1 MTRTPCPA
9 ASWRRGG
16 RQASGA
22 CVHSVH
28 GQRRRPRARL
38 RRPVRGAAE
47 GVPRP
52 RARHQLHPGRPRR
65 EGRRGKRHR
74 ASHST
79 AGGTSSPRPRSPGP
93 RRPRARGCPG
103 LSVAGPGTAGPEAGT
118 VTRRGPGAGTA
129 GRPPTPRPA
138 PAGARPGAV
147 HGLARRRAAPL
158 GRARAPAR
166 PAAAPRRRPAQPLP
180 PLQQQGGLR
189 RRRAAEAGLGRR
201 HPPAA
206 PSGDPRSE
214 RACPP
219 VAARRR
225 GGVAFPWCSR
235 VSEALAWSAASPLEE
250 GVCARARE
258 PRPRRLRPEVPAA
271 PPTRVSGPQL

>member
-1 MTRTPCPA
+1 MGPGGGPGDSDALPPFPA

-52 RARHQLHPGRPRR
+52 RARHQLHPGRRAALPPAPEGGAER
-65 EGRRGKRHR
+65 EE
-74 ASHST
+74 A
-79 AGGTSSPRPRSPGP
+79 PGP
-93 RRPRARGCPG
+93 ALHCGRDFLPEAEVPWAETPPRTRMP
-103 LSVAGPGTAGPEAGT
+103 GPERGWSRNCGAGDA
-118 VTRRGPGAGTA
+118 PGAGGGDSRA
-129 GRPPTPRPA
+129 PAHAPPRPA

-189 RRRAAEAGLGRR
+189 RRRAAEAGLR
-201 HPPAA
+201 PPPPTCGPIRGPA
-206 PSGDPRSE
+206 E
-214 RACPP
+214 RARLPP
-219 VAARRR
+219 GGRKATRRPSPRPARRR
-225 GGVAFPWCSR
+225 GLSLVFAGV
-235 VSEALAWSAASPLEE
+235 
-250 GVCARARE
+250 
-258 PRPRRLRPEVPAA
+258 
-271 PPTRVSGPQL
+271 

>member
-1 MTRTPCPA
+1 MGPGGGPGDSDALPPAPCPA

-65 EGRRGKRHR
+65 EGRRGKRHG
-74 ASHST
+74 APHST

-118 VTRRGPGAGTA
+118 VTRRGRGQPGA
-129 GRPPTPRPA
+129 RPRPA
-138 PAGARPGAV
+138 PRPQV
-147 HGLARRRAAPL
+147 HGQVLYTASHDGALRLWDVRGLP
-158 GRARAPAR
+158 RAPPPR
-166 PAAAPRRRPAQPLP
+166 PAAAQRSLSRLFSNKV
-180 PLQQQGGLR
+180 GC
-189 RRRAAEAGLGRR
+189 AA
-201 HPPAA
+201 AA
-206 PSGDPRSE
+206 P
-214 RACPP
+214 
-219 VAARRR
+219 
-225 GGVAFPWCSR
+225 
-235 VSEALAWSAASPLEE
+235 LK
-250 GVCARARE
+250 
-258 PRPRRLRPEVPAA
+258 PA
-271 PPTRVSGPQL
+271 